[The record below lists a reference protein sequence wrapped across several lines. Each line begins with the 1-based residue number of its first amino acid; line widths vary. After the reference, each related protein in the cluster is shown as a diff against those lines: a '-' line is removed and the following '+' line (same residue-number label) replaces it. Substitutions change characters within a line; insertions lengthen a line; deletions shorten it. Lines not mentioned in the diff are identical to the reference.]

1 MPLTL
6 NRRDV
11 MSNITMNV
19 RVGGMATHKLR
30 LAIGVKLIRLAAAV
44 IGVGIVIE
52 TESTRPPADLLPPP
66 TRPPAWRDPGA
77 H

>member
-11 MSNITMNV
+11 MSRVTMNV
-19 RVGGMATHKLR
+19 RISGMATHKLR

-44 IGVGIVIE
+44 IGIGIVVE
-52 TESTRPPADLLPPP
+52 TESARPPADLQPPP
-66 TRPPAWRDPGA
+66 VRPQASRDPGA
-77 H
+77 Y